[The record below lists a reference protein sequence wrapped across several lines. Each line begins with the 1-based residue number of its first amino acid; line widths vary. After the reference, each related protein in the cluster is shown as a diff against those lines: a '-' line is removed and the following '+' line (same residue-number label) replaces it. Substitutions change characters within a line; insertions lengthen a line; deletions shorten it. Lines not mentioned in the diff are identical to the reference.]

1 MSIFK
6 TKPTPID
13 EIKEGIKLAAGEF
26 VQLTKDIGHQEL
38 IETTEDIFEHISDPY
53 LFVIVGEVKAG
64 KSSFINALL
73 GSDKDICKVAPS
85 PMTDTIQEITFGEEE
100 SEIIINQ
107 YLKRIYLPIDILKEI
122 SIVDTPGTNTII
134 EHHQEITER
143 FVPAADL
150 IVFVFE
156 AKNPYRES
164 SWSFFNY
171 ISQEW
176 WKKVIFVLQQ
186 KDLLDDH
193 DLTINRRGV
202 EDYAKKK
209 GIIEPKVF
217 CVSAK
222 KEIEGLIYESG
233 YPELRAYID
242 QNLLRG
248 KAPVLKQGNNISTL
262 DNIREKLFN
271 GLQIRKKQY
280 DIDVA
285 FREDIK
291 DSMSEQEVKTGKQ
304 VDVLVENLSAAYDRV
319 TLPRIEEL
327 KEGLGFF
334 SMVTK
339 SFKSTFGSNDSPKK
353 WLEGVLNGIEQ
364 DLNFTLKEKL
374 NEGVIDI
381 AESIQQ
387 MGKMVDLKLR
397 NSTTIL
403 KDDHEIFSDIA
414 EKRANVLKELQQSFF
429 NFLNS
434 TENFYDKELSKSS
447 ASIAPN
453 LAAASGITAVG
464 VILAAVTNGMV
475 FDITGGVLT
484 TAGLLFAGVS
494 LGFKR
499 RKILRD
505 FAAEVEKGKNR
516 FYTEVSGSL
525 KSYVKRIKER
535 IDSNFNK
542 FDNHLIKEGTDINN
556 YTIRLNSLK
565 EKLNAMDKKLQ
576 NLLPPT
582 KD

>member
-1 MSIFK
+1 MSMFK
-6 TKPTPID
+6 AKTTPIE
-13 EIKEGIKLAAGEF
+13 EIKHQIKGVASEF
-26 VQLTKDIGHQEL
+26 VQLTKDIGHKEL
-38 IETTEDIFEHISDPY
+38 IETTEDILMHISDPY

-73 GSDKDICKVAPS
+73 STDKEICKVAPS
-85 PMTDTIQEITFGEEE
+85 PMTDTIQEITYGLEE

-107 YLKRIYLPIDILKEI
+107 FLKRIYLPIDILKEI

-164 SWSFFNY
+164 SWTFFNY
-171 ISQEW
+171 INKEW

-186 KDLLDDH
+186 KDLLNEH
-193 DLTINRRGV
+193 DLNINKKGV
-202 EDYAKKK
+202 EDYAVKK
-209 GIIEPKVF
+209 GLESPKVF
-217 CVSAK
+217 SVSAK
-222 KEIEGLIYESG
+222 MEQEGNSYESG
-233 YPELRAYID
+233 YPELRAYIE

-248 KAPVLKQGNNISTL
+248 KAPVLKQSNNILTL
-262 DNIREKLFN
+262 SNIQEKLN
-271 GLQIRKKQY
+271 AGLGLRKKQF
-280 DIDVA
+280 DIDIA

-291 DSMSEQEVKTGKQ
+291 ESMSEQEVKTSKQ
-304 VDVLVENLSAAYDRV
+304 VDVLVENLTAAYDKV
-319 TLPRIEEL
+319 TQPRIDEL
-327 KEGLGFF
+327 KEGLGFI
-334 SMVTK
+334 SMVAK

-364 DLNFTLKEKL
+364 DLNLTLREKL

-387 MGKMVDLKLR
+387 MGKIVDLKLR

-414 EKRANVLKELQQSFF
+414 EKRANVLKELQQSFS
-429 NFLNS
+429 NFLS
-434 TENFYDKELSKSS
+434 RTENFYDKELSKSS

-505 FAAEVEKGKNR
+505 FAAEVEKGKGR
-516 FYTEVSGSL
+516 FYTEVSENL
-525 KSYVKRIKER
+525 KAYVKRIKER

-542 FDNHLIKEGTDINN
+542 FDQHLLKEGNDIKN
-556 YTIRLNSLK
+556 YQTRLERLKDRLNDLDAQ
-565 EKLNAMDKKLQ
+565 LKKLV
-576 NLLPPT
+576 
-582 KD
+582 